1 MVGGRIDILRSSLIF
16 ITAVAKGCKGKDLP
30 SWIDYACN
38 HRRKAQF
45 KEILRLKI
53 SPIKIFNMPTKNEF
67 EQITDFDV
75 LVVGA
80 GIAGEE
86 SALKLADM
94 GFRVLL
100 IEKEPSIGGKMIL
113 LSKVFPTLDCA
124 ACITTP
130 KVSET
135 ARHPN
140 ITLFT
145 LTEAES
151 IFRESDGL
159 FAVTLKRHPRYINE
173 KSCTGCQE
181 CERACPAIVEDQF
194 QFNLVA
200 RKAIYIPFNI
210 ANPRV
215 ALIDIENCMLCGLC
229 EQKCPSNC
237 IDFSQ
242 KEETVRVRVK
252 SVILA
257 TGFNLFDPTLIPRYG
272 FGLYKNV
279 ITSMQMERQLA
290 PTRPFNNIL
299 RPSDGKTPDKIAY
312 IFCTGSRDNTCGNGI
327 CSQVCCMYS
336 TKQAQLLMGA
346 LPMAD
351 ITMYY
356 INIRAFGKGYNEFYL
371 QAREMGAHYVKGKV
385 ATVKEKEN
393 GNLIVR
399 YEDLSTG
406 KVTETEHD
414 LVVLSVGLLA
424 NPAITEVF
432 KNEKL
437 ELDPSNFIK
446 QPDLMLSPATT
457 SIEGVFVAGTATAP
471 MDIPD
476 TIMSAGAAA
485 AETSGYLKLQS

>member
-1 MVGGRIDILRSSLIF
+1 MNIYDVMVI
-16 ITAVAKGCKGKDLP
+16 
-30 SWIDYACN
+30 
-38 HRRKAQF
+38 
-45 KEILRLKI
+45 
-53 SPIKIFNMPTKNEF
+53 
-67 EQITDFDV
+67 
-75 LVVGA
+75 GA

-94 GFRVLL
+94 GYKVLL

-140 ITLFT
+140 ITIQT
-145 LTEAES
+145 LTKAEN
-151 IFRESDGL
+151 IHRNSDRS
-159 FAVTLKRHPRYINE
+159 FSVTLKKQPRYVVE
-173 KSCTGCQE
+173 TDCTGCQE
-181 CERACPAIVEDQF
+181 CEKVCPVITNDQF
-194 QFNLVA
+194 QFNLVS
-200 RKAIYIPFNI
+200 RKAVYIPFSI
-210 ANPRV
+210 ANPRI
-215 ALIDIENCMLCGLC
+215 ALVDIENCLQCSAC
-229 EQKCPSNC
+229 EKACPSGA

-242 KEETVRVRVK
+242 EEETIEVKVK
-252 SVILA
+252 SVVVS
-257 TGFNLFDPTLIPRYG
+257 TGFKLFDPVSIERFGYG
-272 FGLYKNV
+272 TYKNV

-299 RPSDGKTPDKIAY
+299 RPSDGKIPDKIAY
-312 IFCTGSRDNTCGNGI
+312 IFCTGSRDHTSGNPI

-351 ITMYY
+351 VSLYY

-371 QAREMGAHYVKGKV
+371 QAKDMGAKYVKGKIGKI
-385 ATVKEKEN
+385 TEKEN
-393 GNLIVR
+393 GNLILR

-406 KVTETEHD
+406 KVTESEHD
-414 LVVLSVGLLA
+414 LVVLSVGILA
-424 NPAITEVF
+424 NPEATEVF
-432 KNEKL
+432 KDEKL
-437 ELDPSNFIK
+437 EVDALNYIR
-446 QPDLMLSPATT
+446 QPDLLLSPALT
-457 SIEGVFVAGTATAP
+457 SIEGVFAAGTAIAP

-485 AETSGYLKLQS
+485 SETSTYLRKQFETSMPDAGTHS